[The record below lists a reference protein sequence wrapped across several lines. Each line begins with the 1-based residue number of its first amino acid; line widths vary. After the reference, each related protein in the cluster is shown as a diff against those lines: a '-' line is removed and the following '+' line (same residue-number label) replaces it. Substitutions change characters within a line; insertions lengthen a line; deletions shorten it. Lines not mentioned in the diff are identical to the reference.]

1 MLSVI
6 IRFPYRLIPKLP
18 PAKLLANVVGVSSD
32 FIDERRKGL
41 VRWLTIVTSHPVIKA
56 DTMIRQEHFTS
67 FNSVGVKIYLIRI
80 FLTDNRTDQAG
91 YLRDQ
96 FRHFPDEFVLS
107 NIGYKVTTT
116 AITIKYFNTTTWR
129 AKKELVAW
137 SILTHFFA

>member
-1 MLSVI
+1 MTMLTVI

-116 AITIKYFNTTTWR
+116 VYQLADERRPFTLL
-129 AKKELVAW
+129 LVY
-137 SILTHFFA
+137 LLHV

>member
-1 MLSVI
+1 MLTVI
-6 IRFPYRLIPKLP
+6 IRFPYRMIPKLP

-56 DTMIRQEHFTS
+56 DTGRM
-67 FNSVGVKIYLIRI
+67 IRI
-80 FLTDNRTDQAG
+80 FLTDNRTDQAS

-107 NIGYKVTTT
+107 NIGYKVT
-116 AITIKYFNTTTWR
+116 ITG
-129 AKKELVAW
+129 
-137 SILTHFFA
+137 ILNQ